1 MSFSLVVV
9 DSLLSDY
16 ITCMPEIQKSIY
28 YLTGESL
35 NAVKDSPFL
44 EALKKKG
51 FEVLLL
57 VDLID
62 EYVATQLKEFDSK
75 KIICVSKEGLELEE
89 TEDEKKERED
99 EAAQYEDLCKVV
111 KNALGGKVEK
121 VVISNRIIDS
131 PCILATGQFGWSAN
145 MERIMKAQ
153 APRDLSI
160 SSYMASK
167 KTLELNPHN
176 SIIKE
181 PRSRSRR
188 TRRIRVCAT
197 SRTSSSRPRS
207 SLPDSCWMSRH
218 RSRSAF
224 IA

>member
-35 NAVKDSPFL
+35 NAVKDSPSPRGPSRRRASKSSFSL
-44 EALKKKG
+44 
-51 FEVLLL
+51 
-57 VDLID
+57 
-62 EYVATQLKEFDSK
+62 TSSMNTSPPQLKEFDSK

-131 PCILATGQFGWSAN
+131 PCILATGPVWLVPRTWSA
-145 MERIMKAQ
+145 
-153 APRDLSI
+153 S
-160 SSYMASK
+160 
-167 KTLELNPHN
+167 
-176 SIIKE
+176 
-181 PRSRSRR
+181 
-188 TRRIRVCAT
+188 
-197 SRTSSSRPRS
+197 
-207 SLPDSCWMSRH
+207 
-218 RSRSAF
+218 
-224 IA
+224 